1 MDRDAC
7 ADDPLVYGA
16 EFTPFPRC
24 SCSRKRRR
32 PIACIASIGVTI
44 FVRLQSTPSK
54 TFSFLLQQAPRC
66 IHYPLLR
73 RESQTLLGRVPTSE
87 PEANGRHPPTSHFME
102 QVELGTRDGGQLKS
116 VDTMDNKSA
125 QPRPDAPR
133 RTTHPAAVLKKP
145 SVPAALTSDSPSYPR
160 PTINNPSSASSSS
173 SPASYSSNSLPLRPR
188 NQVPYTRPHLR
199 SRSHASALAPPM
211 APRAHSLP
219 SVHSAGHQYPS
230 SPSASPLL
238 RPSSPMSSLS
248 PRQPYSPKMRPS
260 SPFRPRSPL
269 PLDESTYIQ
278 QPSSYDGAFQ
288 SISEDAELNIT
299 PRSHLDNPSHTTPT
313 FGRSQSLRR
322 QRPSSPL
329 HSLTPSAATSRSASA
344 TSSPSVTTRFNE
356 NFPPLHHYSSNSS
369 FSSISTTPSSARSR
383 SPSISSLETIEDNP
397 DLEWEA
403 IEADRAAKQRAAE
416 EAEEQGDDNEP
427 RRRGSLDLPGHRS
440 VGFGFGRRGGDANRK
455 RWSICGG
462 ERTVDLDLETIWE
475 D

>member
-1 MDRDAC
+1 MDDK
-7 ADDPLVYGA
+7 
-16 EFTPFPRC
+16 T
-24 SCSRKRRR
+24 
-32 PIACIASIGVTI
+32 
-44 FVRLQSTPSK
+44 VR
-54 TFSFLLQQAPRC
+54 
-66 IHYPLLR
+66 
-73 RESQTLLGRVPTSE
+73 
-87 PEANGRHPPTSHFME
+87 
-102 QVELGTRDGGQLKS
+102 
-116 VDTMDNKSA
+116 
-125 QPRPDAPR
+125 PRPDALR
-133 RTTHPAAVLKKP
+133 RTTHPTTPVKKPPVLAAAVN
-145 SVPAALTSDSPSYPR
+145 SDIYSPLNNTNT
-160 PTINNPSSASSSS
+160 PTTSASAS
-173 SPASYSSNSLPLRPR
+173 ASYSSNSLPLPLRPR
-188 NQVPYTRPHLR
+188 NQSPYTRPHLR

-219 SVHSAGHQYPS
+219 SVHLAGHQYPS

-248 PRQPYSPKMRPS
+248 PRHPYSPNMRPT

-269 PLDESTYIQ
+269 PLDESTHTQ
-278 QPSSYDGAFQ
+278 QSSTYDGAFQ

-299 PRSHLDNPSHTTPT
+299 PRSHLDNHAQAAP
-313 FGRSQSLRR
+313 FGRSLSLRR

-344 TSSPSVTTRFNE
+344 TSSPSVASARFNE

-403 IEADRAAKQRAAE
+403 IEADRAAKQRAAIE
-416 EAEEQGDDNEP
+416 EEGEEENDDTEP
-427 RRRGSLDLPGHRS
+427 RRRGSLDIPGHRS
-440 VGFGFGRRGGDANRK
+440 VGFGFGRRGGDSGRK

>member
-1 MDRDAC
+1 VREFLCLRPRLRRPATC
-7 ADDPLVYGA
+7 SSGA
-16 EFTPFPRC
+16 ERATK
-24 SCSRKRRR
+24 SRTYSVRDIRNGAYEGSENKR
-32 PIACIASIGVTI
+32 S
-44 FVRLQSTPSK
+44 QSTP
-54 TFSFLLQQAPRC
+54 
-66 IHYPLLR
+66 
-73 RESQTLLGRVPTSE
+73 TS
-87 PEANGRHPPTSHFME
+87 RLMD
-102 QVELGTRDGGQLKS
+102 QVELATSDGRQPKCVDNMDSKS
-116 VDTMDNKSA
+116 VT
-125 QPRPDAPR
+125 RPDAPR
-133 RTTHPAAVLKKP
+133 RTTHPAAAVKKP
-145 SVPAALTSDSPSYPR
+145 PVPAAVNTDSLNTAR
-160 PTINNPSSASSSS
+160 PNNNSVNP
-173 SPASYSSNSLPLRPR
+173 PSYSSASLPLRPR
-188 NQVPYTRPHLR
+188 TQAPYTRPHLR

-248 PRQPYSPKMRPS
+248 PRQPYSPNMRPT

-269 PLDESTYIQ
+269 PLDDATYAQ
-278 QPSSYDGAFQ
+278 QSSSYDGAFQ

-299 PRSHLDNPSHTTPT
+299 PRSHLDNPPHPAP
-313 FGRSQSLRR
+313 FGRSLSLRR

-344 TSSPSVTTRFNE
+344 TSSPSVATARFNE

-416 EAEEQGDDNEP
+416 EAEEQGNDNEP
-427 RRRGSLDLPGHRS
+427 RRRGSLDIPGHRS
-440 VGFGFGRRGGDANRK
+440 VGFGFGRRGGDAGRK

>member
-1 MDRDAC
+1 
-7 ADDPLVYGA
+7 
-16 EFTPFPRC
+16 
-24 SCSRKRRR
+24 
-32 PIACIASIGVTI
+32 
-44 FVRLQSTPSK
+44 
-54 TFSFLLQQAPRC
+54 
-66 IHYPLLR
+66 
-73 RESQTLLGRVPTSE
+73 
-87 PEANGRHPPTSHFME
+87 
-102 QVELGTRDGGQLKS
+102 
-116 VDTMDNKSA
+116 MDNKSA

-145 SVPAALTSDSPSYPR
+145 SVPAAVDSDSPNYLR
-160 PTINNPSSASSSS
+160 PNINNPTSSN

-199 SRSHASALAPPM
+199 SRSHASVLAPPM

-219 SVHSAGHQYPS
+219 SVHLAGHQYPS

-248 PRQPYSPKMRPS
+248 PRQPYSPKMRPT

-269 PLDESTYIQ
+269 PLDESTYTQ
-278 QPSSYDGAFQ
+278 QSSSYDGAFQ

-299 PRSHLDNPSHTTPT
+299 PRSHHDNPPHATPL
-313 FGRSQSLRR
+313 GRSLSLRR

-329 HSLTPSAATSRSASA
+329 HSLTPSAATPRSASA
-344 TSSPSVTTRFNE
+344 TSSPSIATTRFNE
-356 NFPPLHHYSSNSS
+356 NFPSLHHYSSNSS

-403 IEADRAAKQRAAE
+403 IEAERAAKQRAAT
-416 EAEEQGDDNEP
+416 EAEEEGDDSEP

-440 VGFGFGRRGGDANRK
+440 VGFGFGRRGGDAGRK

>member
-1 MDRDAC
+1 VKVILHLRPRPTTCDLFFGWKQTLARTLLERDS
-7 ADDPLVYGA
+7 
-16 EFTPFPRC
+16 E
-24 SCSRKRRR
+24 
-32 PIACIASIGVTI
+32 
-44 FVRLQSTPSK
+44 
-54 TFSFLLQQAPRC
+54 RC
-66 IHYPLLR
+66 I
-73 RESQTLLGRVPTSE
+73 REIRGQTVEPTHVTLL
-87 PEANGRHPPTSHFME
+87 ME
-102 QVELGTRDGGQLKS
+102 QVELATSGGRQPKS
-116 VDTMDNKSA
+116 VDSMDNKSVA
-125 QPRPDAPR
+125 PRPDALR
-133 RTTHPAAVLKKP
+133 RTTHPAAAVKKP
-145 SVPAALTSDSPSYPR
+145 PVPAAVNTDSLTVAR
-160 PTINNPSSASSSS
+160 PNNNTSSSI
-173 SPASYSSNSLPLRPR
+173 SPHSYSSASLPLRPR
-188 NQVPYTRPHLR
+188 TQAPYTRPHLR

-211 APRAHSLP
+211 APRANSLP
-219 SVHSAGHQYPS
+219 SVHSAGHQYSS

-248 PRQPYSPKMRPS
+248 SRQSYSPNMRPT

-269 PLDESTYIQ
+269 PLDETAYAQ

-299 PRSHLDNPSHTTPT
+299 PRSHLENPPHPAP
-313 FGRSQSLRR
+313 FGRSLSLRR

-344 TSSPSVTTRFNE
+344 TSSPSVATARFNE

-403 IEADRAAKQRAAE
+403 IEADREAKDRAAA
-416 EAEEQGDDNEP
+416 EAEEQGNDNEP
-427 RRRGSLDLPGHRS
+427 RRRGSLDIPGHRS
-440 VGFGFGRRGGDANRK
+440 VGFGFGRRGGDAGRK

>member
-1 MDRDAC
+1 VSHV
-7 ADDPLVYGA
+7 L
-16 EFTPFPRC
+16 
-24 SCSRKRRR
+24 CSRH
-32 PIACIASIGVTI
+32 SG
-44 FVRLQSTPSK
+44 
-54 TFSFLLQQAPRC
+54 RC
-66 IHYPLLR
+66 IR
-73 RESQTLLGRVPTSE
+73 GIREQTV
-87 PEANGRHPPTSHFME
+87 AIHPPTSPSME
-102 QVELGTRDGGQLKS
+102 QVELATSDGRTPKS
-116 VDTMDNKSA
+116 VDTMDNRTVL
-125 QPRPDAPR
+125 PRPDAPR
-133 RTTHPAAVLKKP
+133 RTTHPAAALKKP
-145 SVPAALTSDSPSYPR
+145 PVPAAVNTDSSSISR
-160 PTINNPSSASSSS
+160 SNNNIHNNPS
-173 SPASYSSNSLPLRPR
+173 SYSSNSLPLRPR
-188 NQVPYTRPHLR
+188 TQAPYTRPHLR

-248 PRQPYSPKMRPS
+248 PRQPYSPNMRPT

-269 PLDESTYIQ
+269 PLDEASYAQHSST
-278 QPSSYDGAFQ
+278 YDGAFQ
-288 SISEDAELNIT
+288 SISEDAELSIT
-299 PRSHLDNPSHTTPT
+299 PRSHLDNPPHPAP
-313 FGRSQSLRR
+313 FGRSLSLRR

-344 TSSPSVTTRFNE
+344 TSSPAVATARFNE

-403 IEADRAAKQRAAE
+403 IEADRSAKQRAAA
-416 EAEEQGDDNEP
+416 EAEEQGNDNEP

-440 VGFGFGRRGGDANRK
+440 VGFGFGRRGGDAGRK

>member
-1 MDRDAC
+1 VPAATTWTCDLRLVLWCRERQNSRTYSVRDIRN
-7 ADDPLVYGA
+7 GA
-16 EFTPFPRC
+16 YEG
-24 SCSRKRRR
+24 SENKR
-32 PIACIASIGVTI
+32 S
-44 FVRLQSTPSK
+44 QSTP
-54 TFSFLLQQAPRC
+54 
-66 IHYPLLR
+66 
-73 RESQTLLGRVPTSE
+73 TS
-87 PEANGRHPPTSHFME
+87 RLMD
-102 QVELGTRDGGQLKS
+102 QVELATSDGRQPKS
-116 VDTMDNKSA
+116 VDNMDNKSVT
-125 QPRPDAPR
+125 RPDAPR
-133 RTTHPAAVLKKP
+133 RTTHPAAAVKKP
-145 SVPAALTSDSPSYPR
+145 PVPAAVNTDSLNIAR
-160 PTINNPSSASSSS
+160 PNNSSVN
-173 SPASYSSNSLPLRPR
+173 PPSYSSASLPLRPR
-188 NQVPYTRPHLR
+188 TQAPYTRPHLR

-248 PRQPYSPKMRPS
+248 PRQPYSPNMRPT

-269 PLDESTYIQ
+269 PLDDATYAQ
-278 QPSSYDGAFQ
+278 QSSSYDGAFQ

-299 PRSHLDNPSHTTPT
+299 PRSHLENPPHPAP
-313 FGRSQSLRR
+313 FGRSLSLRR

-344 TSSPSVTTRFNE
+344 TSSPSVATARFNE

-416 EAEEQGDDNEP
+416 EDEEQGNDNEP
-427 RRRGSLDLPGHRS
+427 RRRGSLDIPGHRS
-440 VGFGFGRRGGDANRK
+440 VGFGFGRRGGDAGRK

>member
-1 MDRDAC
+1 
-7 ADDPLVYGA
+7 
-16 EFTPFPRC
+16 
-24 SCSRKRRR
+24 
-32 PIACIASIGVTI
+32 
-44 FVRLQSTPSK
+44 
-54 TFSFLLQQAPRC
+54 
-66 IHYPLLR
+66 
-73 RESQTLLGRVPTSE
+73 
-87 PEANGRHPPTSHFME
+87 ME
-102 QVELGTRDGGQLKS
+102 TVELGTRDGDQLKS
-116 VDTMDNKSA
+116 VDTMDNKTV

-145 SVPAALTSDSPSYPR
+145 PVPAAVDSDSSTFSR
-160 PTINNPSSASSSS
+160 PTINNHNNTT
-173 SPASYSSNSLPLRPR
+173 PASYSSNSLPLRPR

-230 SPSASPLL
+230 SSPSASPLL

-248 PRQPYSPKMRPS
+248 PRPPYSPNLRPS

-269 PLDESTYIQ
+269 PLDEATYAQ
-278 QPSSYDGAFQ
+278 QSSYDGAFQ

-299 PRSHLDNPSHTTPT
+299 PRSHLDNPSHAAP
-313 FGRSQSLRR
+313 FGRSLSLRR

-329 HSLTPSAATSRSASA
+329 HSLTPAAATPRSASA
-344 TSSPSVTTRFNE
+344 TSSPSVASSRFNDH
-356 NFPPLHHYSSNSS
+356 FPPLHHYSSNSS

-403 IEADRAAKQRAAE
+403 IEADRAAKQRAAA
-416 EAEEQGDDNEP
+416 EAEEQGDDSEP
-427 RRRGSLDLPGHRS
+427 RRRGSLDIPGHRS
-440 VGFGFGRRGGDANRK
+440 VGFGFGRRGGDPGRK

-462 ERTVDLDLETIWE
+462 ERTHDLDLETIWE

>member
-1 MDRDAC
+1 MDRVD
-7 ADDPLVYGA
+7 
-16 EFTPFPRC
+16 
-24 SCSRKRRR
+24 S
-32 PIACIASIGVTI
+32 
-44 FVRLQSTPSK
+44 
-54 TFSFLLQQAPRC
+54 
-66 IHYPLLR
+66 
-73 RESQTLLGRVPTSE
+73 LLGATGS
-87 PEANGRHPPTSHFME
+87 
-102 QVELGTRDGGQLKS
+102 GQLKF
-116 VDTMDNKSA
+116 VDTPMDDKSA
-125 QPRPDAPR
+125 VQPRSHAP
-133 RTTHPAAVLKKP
+133 TYPASPLKKP
-145 SVPAALTSDSPSYPR
+145 PVPAGPNSNKSSQSLPHNQDKDKDQD
-160 PTINNPSSASSSS
+160 NNST
-173 SPASYSSNSLPLRPR
+173 NSLPLPLRPR
-188 NQVPYTRPHLR
+188 NQSPCTRPHLR

-219 SVHSAGHQYPS
+219 SVHSAGHQYSS

-248 PRQPYSPKMRPS
+248 PRQSYSPNMRPT

-269 PLDESTYIQ
+269 DESAYAQ
-278 QPSSYDGAFQ
+278 QSSSYDGAFQ

-299 PRSHLDNPSHTTPT
+299 PRSHPDNTSQTAP
-313 FGRSQSLRR
+313 FGRSLSVRR

-329 HSLTPSAATSRSASA
+329 HSLTPSAATSRSVSA
-344 TSSPSVTTRFNE
+344 TSSPSVPSARFTE
-356 NFPPLHHYSSNSS
+356 NFPQLHHYSSNSS

-403 IEADRAAKQRAAE
+403 IEADRAAKQRAAA

-440 VGFGFGRRGGDANRK
+440 VGFGFGRRGGDAGRK

>member
-1 MDRDAC
+1 MC
-7 ADDPLVYGA
+7 LQP
-16 EFTPFPRC
+16 TP
-24 SCSRKRRR
+24 
-32 PIACIASIGVTI
+32 T
-44 FVRLQSTPSK
+44 K
-54 TFSFLLQQAPRC
+54 TFSLLQEQAPSSLC
-66 IHYPLLR
+66 VSHTR
-73 RESQTLLGRVPTSE
+73 RESQKLLGTVHTSE
-87 PEANGRHPPTSHFME
+87 PEANGRNPPTSHFME

-145 SVPAALTSDSPSYPR
+145 PVPAAVDSDSSSFPR
-160 PTINNPSSASSSS
+160 PHINNPAS

-188 NQVPYTRPHLR
+188 NQVPYSRPHLR

-248 PRQPYSPKMRPS
+248 PRQPYSPKMRPT

-269 PLDESTYIQ
+269 PLDEATYAQ
-278 QPSSYDGAFQ
+278 QSSSYDGAFQ

-299 PRSHLDNPSHTTPT
+299 PRSHLDNPSHTFP

-344 TSSPSVTTRFNE
+344 TSSPSVATTRFNE

-383 SPSISSLETIEDNP
+383 SPSISSLETIED
-397 DLEWEA
+397 
-403 IEADRAAKQRAAE
+403 R
-416 EAEEQGDDNEP
+416 
-427 RRRGSLDLPGHRS
+427 
-440 VGFGFGRRGGDANRK
+440 
-455 RWSICGG
+455 
-462 ERTVDLDLETIWE
+462 
-475 D
+475 

>member
-1 MDRDAC
+1 
-7 ADDPLVYGA
+7 
-16 EFTPFPRC
+16 
-24 SCSRKRRR
+24 
-32 PIACIASIGVTI
+32 
-44 FVRLQSTPSK
+44 
-54 TFSFLLQQAPRC
+54 
-66 IHYPLLR
+66 
-73 RESQTLLGRVPTSE
+73 
-87 PEANGRHPPTSHFME
+87 ME
-102 QVELGTRDGGQLKS
+102 QVELGTRDSGQLKS

-145 SVPAALTSDSPSYPR
+145 PVPAAVTSDSPSYPR
-160 PTINNPSSASSSS
+160 PNINSPTTTTCSSS
-173 SPASYSSNSLPLRPR
+173 SPASYTSNSLPLRPR
-188 NQVPYTRPHLR
+188 NQVPYARPHLR

-230 SPSASPLL
+230 SPSVSPLL

-269 PLDESTYIQ
+269 PLDESTYAQ
-278 QPSSYDGAFQ
+278 QSSAYDGAFQ
-288 SISEDAELNIT
+288 SISEDAELSIT
-299 PRSHLDNPSHTTPT
+299 PRSHLDNSSHTTP

-356 NFPPLHHYSSNSS
+356 NFPSLHHYSSNSS

-427 RRRGSLDLPGHRS
+427 RRSGSLDIPGHRS